1 MDFSEKYSMQDIMD
15 IAKVSRAT
23 IYNHLEKLNEIGAT
37 KMMNNKRV
45 FSERAIEFLKGEDK
59 PVLGKVVNKEQKEQ
73 KEQSLSNE
81 QNSFEFIK
89 YIQKQMLHYQSEV
102 KTKEEQI
109 LTKDRIIMLKDEQL
123 ISRDEIIKAKDKEI
137 NQLTQKLIGL
147 YEQEKI
153 NQELL
158 VSKKK
163 KTIFNFFKRR

>member
-1 MDFSEKYSMQDIMD
+1 MDFVEKYSMQDVMD

-59 PVLGKVVNKEQKEQ
+59 PILGKIVNKEDKEQ
-73 KEQSLSNE
+73 GLSKEEKN
-81 QNSFEFIK
+81 FEFIN
-89 YIQKQMLHYQSEV
+89 YIKKQMLHFQSEV
-102 KTKEEQI
+102 KIKEEQI

>member
-45 FSERAIEFLKGEDK
+45 FSERAIEFLKGEDR
-59 PVLGKVVNKEQKEQ
+59 PILGKIVNKEE
-73 KEQSLSNE
+73 KEQSLSKE
-81 QNSFEFIK
+81 EKSFEFMN
-89 YIQKQMLHYQSEV
+89 YIQKQMLHFQSEV
-102 KTKEEQI
+102 KIKEEQI

-158 VSKKK
+158 ISKKK

>member
-45 FSERAIEFLKGEDK
+45 FSERAIEFLKGEDR
-59 PVLGKVVNKEQKEQ
+59 PILGKIVNKEDKEQ
-73 KEQSLSNE
+73 GLSKEE
-81 QNSFEFIK
+81 NSFEFIN
-89 YIQKQMLHYQSEV
+89 YIQKQMLHFQSEV
-102 KTKEEQI
+102 KIKEEQI

-123 ISRDEIIKAKDKEI
+123 ISRDEIIKAKDEEI
-137 NQLTQKLIGL
+137 KQLTQKLIGL

>member
-59 PVLGKVVNKEQKEQ
+59 PVLGKIVNKKE
-73 KEQSLSNE
+73 KEQSLSKE
-81 QNSFEFIK
+81 EKSFEFMN
-89 YIQKQMLHYQSEV
+89 YIQKQMLHFQSEV
-102 KTKEEQI
+102 KIKEEQI

>member
-1 MDFSEKYSMQDIMD
+1 MEFSENYSMQDIMD

-45 FSERAIEFLKGEDK
+45 FSEKAIEFLKGEDK
-59 PVLGKVVNKEQKEQ
+59 PILGKVVNKEQKEQ
-73 KEQSLSNE
+73 GLSTE
-81 QNSFEFIK
+81 QNSFEFMN
-89 YIQKQMLHYQSEV
+89 YIQKQMLHFQSEV
-102 KTKEEQI
+102 KIKEEQI

>member
-45 FSERAIEFLKGEDK
+45 FSERAIEFLKGEDR
-59 PVLGKVVNKEQKEQ
+59 PILGKIVNKEDKEQ
-73 KEQSLSNE
+73 GLSKED
-81 QNSFEFIK
+81 NSFEFIN
-89 YIQKQMLHYQSEV
+89 YIQKQMLHFQSEV
-102 KTKEEQI
+102 KRKEEQI

-123 ISRDEIIKAKDKEI
+123 ISRDEIIKAKDEEI

>member
-1 MDFSEKYSMQDIMD
+1 MEFSENYSMQDIMD

-59 PVLGKVVNKEQKEQ
+59 PVLGKIVNKEDKEQ
-73 KEQSLSNE
+73 GLSKEEKN
-81 QNSFEFIK
+81 FEFIN
-89 YIQKQMLHYQSEV
+89 YIQKQMLHFQSEV
-102 KTKEEQI
+102 KIKEEQI

>member
-1 MDFSEKYSMQDIMD
+1 MDFSEKYSMQDVMD

-45 FSERAIEFLKGEDK
+45 FSERAIEFLKGEDR
-59 PVLGKVVNKEQKEQ
+59 PILGKIVNKEDKEQ
-73 KEQSLSNE
+73 GLSKEE
-81 QNSFEFIK
+81 NSFEFIN
-89 YIQKQMLHYQSEV
+89 YIQKQMLHFQSEV
-102 KTKEEQI
+102 KRKEEQI

-123 ISRDEIIKAKDKEI
+123 ISRDEIIKAKDEEI
-137 NQLTQKLIGL
+137 KQLTQKLIGL

-163 KTIFNFFKRR
+163 KIIFNFFKRR

>member
-59 PVLGKVVNKEQKEQ
+59 PVLGKVVNKEERK
-73 KEQSLSNE
+73 QSLSKE
-81 QNSFEFIK
+81 ENSFEFIK
-89 YIQKQMLHYQSEV
+89 YIQKQMLHFQSEV
-102 KTKEEQI
+102 KRKEEQI

>member
-1 MDFSEKYSMQDIMD
+1 MEFSEKYSMQDIMD

-45 FSERAIEFLKGEDK
+45 FSERAIEFLKGEDR
-59 PVLGKVVNKEQKEQ
+59 PILGKIVNKEE

-109 LTKDRIIMLKDEQL
+109 LTKERIIMLKDEQL

>member
-1 MDFSEKYSMQDIMD
+1 MDFSEKYSMQDVMD

-45 FSERAIEFLKGEDK
+45 FSERAIEFLKGEDR
-59 PVLGKVVNKEQKEQ
+59 PILGKIVNKEDKEQ
-73 KEQSLSNE
+73 GLSKEE
-81 QNSFEFIK
+81 NSFEFIN
-89 YIQKQMLHYQSEV
+89 YIQKQMLHFQSEV
-102 KTKEEQI
+102 KRKEEQI
-109 LTKDRIIMLKDEQL
+109 LTKDRIIMLKEEQL

>member
-1 MDFSEKYSMQDIMD
+1 MEFSEKYSMQDIMD

-59 PVLGKVVNKEQKEQ
+59 PVLGKLVNKEQ
-73 KEQSLSNE
+73 KEQSLSKE
-81 QNSFEFIK
+81 EISFEFINC
-89 YIQKQMLHYQSEV
+89 IQKQMLYFKSEL

-137 NQLTQKLIGL
+137 NQLTQKLIEL

>member
-1 MDFSEKYSMQDIMD
+1 MDFVEKYSMQDVMD

-59 PVLGKVVNKEQKEQ
+59 PALGKIVNKEDKEQ
-73 KEQSLSNE
+73 GLSKEEKN
-81 QNSFEFIK
+81 FEFIN
-89 YIQKQMLHYQSEV
+89 YIQKQMLHFQSEV
-102 KTKEEQI
+102 KIKEEQI

-123 ISRDEIIKAKDKEI
+123 ISRDEIIKAKDEEI
-137 NQLTQKLIGL
+137 NQLTQKLIGI

>member
-1 MDFSEKYSMQDIMD
+1 MDFSENYSMQDIMD

-59 PVLGKVVNKEQKEQ
+59 PVLGKIVNKEDKEQ
-73 KEQSLSNE
+73 GLSKEEKN
-81 QNSFEFIK
+81 FEFIN
-89 YIQKQMLHYQSEV
+89 YIQKQMLHFQSEV
-102 KTKEEQI
+102 KIKEEQI
-109 LTKDRIIMLKDEQL
+109 LTKDRIIMLKNEQL

>member
-1 MDFSEKYSMQDIMD
+1 MDFVEKYSMQDVMD

-59 PVLGKVVNKEQKEQ
+59 PVLGKIVNKEE
-73 KEQSLSNE
+73 KEQSLSKE
-81 QNSFEFIK
+81 ENSFEFIN
-89 YIQKQMLHYQSEV
+89 YIQEQMLHFQSEV
-102 KTKEEQI
+102 KIKEEQI

>member
-1 MDFSEKYSMQDIMD
+1 MEFPENYSMQDIMD

-59 PVLGKVVNKEQKEQ
+59 PVLGKLVNKEQ
-73 KEQSLSNE
+73 KEQSLSKE
-81 QNSFEFIK
+81 EISFEFINC
-89 YIQKQMLHYQSEV
+89 IQKQMLHFKSEL

>member
-45 FSERAIEFLKGEDK
+45 FSEKAIEFLKGEDK
-59 PVLGKVVNKEQKEQ
+59 PVLGKIVNKEDKEQ
-73 KEQSLSNE
+73 GLSKEEKN
-81 QNSFEFIK
+81 FEFIN

>member
-37 KMMNNKRV
+37 KMMTNKRV

-59 PVLGKVVNKEQKEQ
+59 PVKPVLGKIVNKEEK
-73 KEQSLSNE
+73 KQSLSKE
-81 QNSFEFIK
+81 ENSFEFINC
-89 YIQKQMLHYQSEV
+89 IQKQMLHYQSEV
-102 KTKEEQI
+102 KRKEEQI

-123 ISRDEIIKAKDKEI
+123 ISRDEIIKAKDEEI

>member
-1 MDFSEKYSMQDIMD
+1 MDFVEKYSMQDVMD

-59 PVLGKVVNKEQKEQ
+59 PVLGKIVNKEDKEQ
-73 KEQSLSNE
+73 GLSKEEKN
-81 QNSFEFIK
+81 FEFIN
-89 YIQKQMLHYQSEV
+89 YIQKQMLHFQSEV
-102 KTKEEQI
+102 KIKEEQI
-109 LTKDRIIMLKDEQL
+109 LTKERIIMLKDEQL

-158 VSKKK
+158 ISKKK

>member
-23 IYNHLEKLNEIGAT
+23 IYNHLEKLNEIGAN

-59 PVLGKVVNKEQKEQ
+59 PVLGKIVNKEDKEQ
-73 KEQSLSNE
+73 GLSKEEKN
-81 QNSFEFIK
+81 FEFIN
-89 YIQKQMLHYQSEV
+89 YIQKQMLHFQSEV
-102 KTKEEQI
+102 KIKEEQI

-147 YEQEKI
+147 YEQKKI

>member
-1 MDFSEKYSMQDIMD
+1 MDFVEKYSMQDVMD

-59 PVLGKVVNKEQKEQ
+59 PVLGKIVNKEE
-73 KEQSLSNE
+73 KEQSLSKEEKN
-81 QNSFEFIK
+81 FEFIN
-89 YIQKQMLHYQSEV
+89 YIQKQMLHFQSEV
-102 KTKEEQI
+102 KIKEEQI

-137 NQLTQKLIGL
+137 NQLTQKLIEL

>member
-45 FSERAIEFLKGEDK
+45 FSERAIEFLKGEDR
-59 PVLGKVVNKEQKEQ
+59 PILGKIVNKEERK
-73 KEQSLSNE
+73 QSLSKE
-81 QNSFEFIK
+81 ENSFEFIN

-102 KTKEEQI
+102 KIKEEQI

-158 VSKKK
+158 ISKKK

>member
-1 MDFSEKYSMQDIMD
+1 MDFLEEYSMQDVMD

-45 FSERAIEFLKGEDK
+45 FSEKAIEFLKGEDK
-59 PVLGKVVNKEQKEQ
+59 PILGKIVNKEDKEQ
-73 KEQSLSNE
+73 GLSKEEKN
-81 QNSFEFIK
+81 FEFIN
-89 YIQKQMLHYQSEV
+89 YIQKQMLHFQSEV
-102 KTKEEQI
+102 KIKEEQI

>member
-1 MDFSEKYSMQDIMD
+1 MDFSEKYSMQDVMD

-45 FSERAIEFLKGEDK
+45 FSERAIEFLKGEDR
-59 PVLGKVVNKEQKEQ
+59 PILGKIVNKEDKEQ
-73 KEQSLSNE
+73 GLSKEE
-81 QNSFEFIK
+81 NSFEFIN
-89 YIQKQMLHYQSEV
+89 YIQKQMLHFQSEV
-102 KTKEEQI
+102 KRKEEQI

>member
-1 MDFSEKYSMQDIMD
+1 MEFSENYSMQDIMD

-59 PVLGKVVNKEQKEQ
+59 PVLGKIVNKEDKEQ
-73 KEQSLSNE
+73 GLSKEEKN
-81 QNSFEFIK
+81 FEFIN
-89 YIQKQMLHYQSEV
+89 YIQKQMLHFQSEV

>member
-45 FSERAIEFLKGEDK
+45 FSERAIEFLKGEDR
-59 PVLGKVVNKEQKEQ
+59 PILGKIVNKEDKEQ
-73 KEQSLSNE
+73 GLSKEEKN
-81 QNSFEFIK
+81 FEFIN
-89 YIQKQMLHYQSEV
+89 YIQKQMLHFQSEV
-102 KTKEEQI
+102 KIKEEQI

-137 NQLTQKLIGL
+137 NQLTQKLIRL

>member
-59 PVLGKVVNKEQKEQ
+59 PVLGKIVNKEE
-73 KEQSLSNE
+73 KEQSLSKE
-81 QNSFEFIK
+81 EKSFEFMN
-89 YIQKQMLHYQSEV
+89 YIQKQMLHFQSEV
-102 KTKEEQI
+102 KIKEEQI

>member
-45 FSERAIEFLKGEDK
+45 FSERAIEFLKGEDR
-59 PVLGKVVNKEQKEQ
+59 PILGKIVNKEDKEQ
-73 KEQSLSNE
+73 GLSKEEKN
-81 QNSFEFIK
+81 FEFIN
-89 YIQKQMLHYQSEV
+89 YIKKQMLHFQSEV
-102 KTKEEQI
+102 KIKEEQI

-147 YEQEKI
+147 YEQKKI

>member
-59 PVLGKVVNKEQKEQ
+59 PVLVKVVNKEQ

-109 LTKDRIIMLKDEQL
+109 LTKERIIMLKDEQL

>member
-73 KEQSLSNE
+73 SLSNE
-81 QNSFEFIK
+81 QNSFE

-123 ISRDEIIKAKDKEI
+123 ISRDEIIKAKDEEI

-163 KTIFNFFKRR
+163 KTIFNFFERR

>member
-45 FSERAIEFLKGEDK
+45 FSERVIEFLKGEDK
-59 PVLGKVVNKEQKEQ
+59 PVKPVLGKIVNKEEK
-73 KEQSLSNE
+73 KQSLSKE
-81 QNSFEFIK
+81 ENSFEFINC
-89 YIQKQMLHYQSEV
+89 IQKQMLHYQSEV
-102 KTKEEQI
+102 KRKEEQI

>member
-1 MDFSEKYSMQDIMD
+1 MEFSENYSMQDIMD

-59 PVLGKVVNKEQKEQ
+59 PVLGKIVNKEE
-73 KEQSLSNE
+73 KEQSLSKKE
-81 QNSFEFIK
+81 NSFEFMN
-89 YIQKQMLHYQSEV
+89 YIQKQMLHFQSEV
-102 KTKEEQI
+102 KIKEEQI

-137 NQLTQKLIGL
+137 NQLTQKLIRL

>member
-1 MDFSEKYSMQDIMD
+1 MDFSKKYSMQDIMD

-59 PVLGKVVNKEQKEQ
+59 PVLGKIVNKEERK
-73 KEQSLSNE
+73 QSLSKE
-81 QNSFEFIK
+81 ENSFEFINC
-89 YIQKQMLHYQSEV
+89 IQKQMLHYQSEV
-102 KTKEEQI
+102 KRKEEQI

-123 ISRDEIIKAKDKEI
+123 ISRDEIIKAKDEEI

>member
-1 MDFSEKYSMQDIMD
+1 MDFLEEYSMQDVMD

-45 FSERAIEFLKGEDK
+45 FSEKAIEFLKGEDK
-59 PVLGKVVNKEQKEQ
+59 PILGKIVNKEDKEQ
-73 KEQSLSNE
+73 GLSKEEKN
-81 QNSFEFIK
+81 FEFIN
-89 YIQKQMLHYQSEV
+89 YIQKQMLHFQSEV
-102 KTKEEQI
+102 KIKEEQI

-163 KTIFNFFKRR
+163 KT

>member
-45 FSERAIEFLKGEDK
+45 FSERAIEFLKGEDR
-59 PVLGKVVNKEQKEQ
+59 PILGKIVNKEE
-73 KEQSLSNE
+73 KEQSLSKE
-81 QNSFEFIK
+81 EKSFEFMN
-89 YIQKQMLHYQSEV
+89 YIQKQMLHFQSEV
-102 KTKEEQI
+102 KIKEEQI

>member
-1 MDFSEKYSMQDIMD
+1 MDFSEKYSMQDVMD

-45 FSERAIEFLKGEDK
+45 FSERAIEFLKGEDR
-59 PVLGKVVNKEQKEQ
+59 PILGKIVNKEDKEQ
-73 KEQSLSNE
+73 GLSKEE
-81 QNSFEFIK
+81 NSFEFIN
-89 YIQKQMLHYQSEV
+89 YIQKQMLHFQSEV
-102 KTKEEQI
+102 KRKEEQI

-123 ISRDEIIKAKDKEI
+123 ISRDEIIKAKDEEI

>member
-15 IAKVSRAT
+15 ITKVSRAT

-45 FSERAIEFLKGEDK
+45 FSERAIEFLKGEDR
-59 PVLGKVVNKEQKEQ
+59 PILGKIVNKEDKEQ
-73 KEQSLSNE
+73 GLSKEE
-81 QNSFEFIK
+81 NSFEFIN

-123 ISRDEIIKAKDKEI
+123 ISRDEIIKAKDEEI

>member
-45 FSERAIEFLKGEDK
+45 FSERAIEFLKGEDR
-59 PVLGKVVNKEQKEQ
+59 PILGKIVNKEDKEQ
-73 KEQSLSNE
+73 GLSKEE
-81 QNSFEFIK
+81 NSFEFIN
-89 YIQKQMLHYQSEV
+89 YIQKQMLHFQSEV
-102 KTKEEQI
+102 KRKEEQI

-147 YEQEKI
+147 
-153 NQELL
+153 
-158 VSKKK
+158 
-163 KTIFNFFKRR
+163 

>member
-1 MDFSEKYSMQDIMD
+1 MDFSEKYSMQDVMD

-45 FSERAIEFLKGEDK
+45 FSERAIEFLKGEDR
-59 PVLGKVVNKEQKEQ
+59 PILGKIVNKEDKEQ
-73 KEQSLSNE
+73 GLSKEE
-81 QNSFEFIK
+81 NSFEFIN
-89 YIQKQMLHYQSEV
+89 YIQKQMLHFQSEV
-102 KTKEEQI
+102 KRKEEQI

-158 VSKKK
+158 ISKKK